1 MLRKNLG
8 LFITLGVVLILFGM
22 GCSSYNGL
30 VTADQSVKKS
40 WGNVETN
47 YQRRVDLY
55 NQIIDIIESSQKFEK
70 STLIDVQNARSKATE
85 IKVDINDP
93 ASLAKFQAAQGQ
105 LQSSFT
111 KLMAVA
117 EAYPDLK
124 TTKQFEN
131 FQTQAEETENR
142 INIARRDFNAAVDVY
157 NTSTKIFP
165 RNIFANM
172 FGFKEKS
179 YYQSDPGSDKRP
191 TRKIGN

>member
-1 MLRKNLG
+1 
-8 LFITLGVVLILFGM
+8 
-22 GCSSYNGL
+22 
-30 VTADQSVKKS
+30 
-40 WGNVETN
+40 
-47 YQRRVDLY
+47 
-55 NQIIDIIESSQKFEK
+55 
-70 STLIDVQNARSKATE
+70 
-85 IKVDINDP
+85 
-93 ASLAKFQAAQGQ
+93 
-105 LQSSFT
+105 
-111 KLMAVA
+111 MAVA

>member
-1 MLRKNLG
+1 
-8 LFITLGVVLILFGM
+8 
-22 GCSSYNGL
+22 
-30 VTADQSVKKS
+30 
-40 WGNVETN
+40 
-47 YQRRVDLY
+47 
-55 NQIIDIIESSQKFEK
+55 
-70 STLIDVQNARSKATE
+70 
-85 IKVDINDP
+85 
-93 ASLAKFQAAQGQ
+93 
-105 LQSSFT
+105 
-111 KLMAVA
+111 MAVA

-157 NTSTKIFP
+157 NTATKTFP